1 MKLLHENWKK
11 YLDELKDFDF
21 STFELKEEL
30 NQNIWD
36 GEELREEIAEKLMEI
51 TNDFWEN
58 LDLKDV
64 EIVDIIVT
72 GSIAN
77 YNWTDMSDIDLHI
90 LVNFKDVD
98 ENTELVDGYFR
109 YLRANWNKVHNIE
122 IKGHEVEMYVQEA
135 DEPHAST
142 GVYSLSNGEWVKK
155 PTYKEITID
164 ENTIAQKAQA
174 LMDLIDG
181 VEREYEAGFYEEA
194 HEETMRLGEKIRNFR
209 KSGLETGGEYSPEN
223 LAFKVLRRNGY
234 LGKLSSLRTDSYDKT
249 MSLNGHEAQIKL
261 TIK

>member
-1 MKLLHENWKK
+1 M
-11 YLDELKDFDF
+11 
-21 STFELKEEL
+21 
-30 NQNIWD
+30 
-36 GEELREEIAEKLMEI
+36 
-51 TNDFWEN
+51 
-58 LDLKDV
+58 
-64 EIVDIIVT
+64 
-72 GSIAN
+72 
-77 YNWTDMSDIDLHI
+77 
-90 LVNFKDVD
+90 
-98 ENTELVDGYFR
+98 
-109 YLRANWNKVHNIE
+109 
-122 IKGHEVEMYVQEA
+122 
-135 DEPHAST
+135 
-142 GVYSLSNGEWVKK
+142 YSLSNGEWVKK
-155 PTYKEITID
+155 PAYKEITID

-234 LGKLSSLRTDSYDKT
+234 LGKLSSLKTDSYDKT